1 MPPISI
7 TIDRDTSLL
16 SINDAVGIGFST
28 SGNMISL
35 GFVDLYNG
43 AMDHLYTIDDITGI
57 LELKMRGK
65 PSEVDLYR
73 D

>member
-1 MPPISI
+1 
-7 TIDRDTSLL
+7 
-16 SINDAVGIGFST
+16 
-28 SGNMISL
+28 MISF
-35 GFVDLYNG
+35 GFVGLYNG